1 MSVRIDCDVTVRLR
15 APFLFPGLSLN
26 GWGYDAT
33 ALRDAQERP
42 LLPADQIKGV
52 LRAALA
58 GMLADAG
65 KPLTA
70 LEAIFGQPGP
80 DQANLRGAL
89 VFSDLRAEGPLAKP
103 TPSTRVEIDDK
114 TPDAP
119 GTVREGHLVVT
130 ELVALPGAEVQ
141 FLGKIYGHAENE
153 AQAVEWIALLRAAAT
168 HVSAIGSMK
177 SAGFG
182 EVVSV
187 DLSKLQ
193 VVALSAA
200 PVAPPAGR
208 VAVALS
214 FDRPFLVDAQRVA
227 DNVVAS
233 SETVPGGV
241 IKGALA
247 AALRA
252 LGQPPENDA
261 DFSALSITHAVPEGS
276 SRAVLPLSWVWLPDE
291 ARFADVLADPGLALG
306 EQRFVTRPDW
316 KPAQIQAAETL
327 RGVKRVGL
335 GLSDRA
341 HVRIDPETGAAVDQ
355 ALFFTTLVDPGQT
368 LWRSEID
375 FGAIPAPKQALYWGA
390 LMAGLDRVGSTGAR
404 VSVQALGAAP
414 APTTV
419 TPGDWLVVL
428 ETEAVL
434 GDPAEGPPAEVYGAY
449 WRDVAGAEMTG
460 FMAAQDLRGDYLG
473 MRGAGVY
480 RPHFVT
486 LPGGAF
492 RLRVTD
498 PARLSDLVRAG
509 LPPRLGKTRPGWQDC
524 PFQPENGWGRIS
536 IEKVGA

>member
-1 MSVRIDCDVTVRLR
+1 MSVQIDCDVTVRLR

-33 ALRDAQERP
+33 ALRDAQGHP

-89 VFSDLRAEGPLAKP
+89 VFSDLRAEGLSAAG

-130 ELVALPGAEVQ
+130 ELVAPPGAEAQ
-141 FLGKIYGHAENE
+141 FVGKIYGHAETE
-153 AQAVEWIALLRAAAT
+153 AQAVEWITLLRAAAT
-168 HVSAIGSMK
+168 HISAIGSMK

-187 DLSKLQ
+187 DLSRPKM
-193 VVALSAA
+193 VALSAA

-208 VAVALS
+208 VAVALA

-252 LGQPPENDA
+252 LGHRPEEDA
-261 DFSALSITHAVPEGS
+261 DFSALSIAHAVPEGA
-276 SRAVLPLSWVWLPDE
+276 SRAVLPMSWVWLPDE
-291 ARFADVLADPGLALG
+291 ARFADVLADPGLARG
-306 EQRFVTRPDW
+306 EKRFVTRPDW
-316 KPAQIQAAETL
+316 KTAQLEDAEKR
-327 RGVKRVGL
+327 RGVKRADL
-335 GLSDRA
+335 RLSDRA

-368 LWRSEID
+368 RWLTEID
-375 FGAIPAPKQALYWGA
+375 FGAIPASQQALYWGT
-390 LMAGLDRVGSTGAR
+390 LVAGLDRLGSTGAR
-404 VSVQALGAAP
+404 ATVQVLGEAP
-414 APTTV
+414 APAPVV
-419 TPGDWLVVL
+419 TGDWLVVL

-486 LPGGAF
+486 LPGSAF

-498 PARLSDLVRAG
+498 PARLAELVRRG
-509 LPPRLGKTRPGWQDC
+509 LPPRLGKTRPGWRDC